1 MKHLW
6 RSSITAV
13 YVSKHRHKDEA
24 AATFPASSPPHH
36 LPGYFPPSLSWV
48 RWSNN
53 SCLSCRWRICTKKT
67 TLKGLFMLFPWSASV
82 REHNGL
88 VLSCQAQGTLLE
100 WPAGTSNELTA
111 LMFWKKMHNSWLTST
126 FFSVTRVFQ
135 WLFLYLQ
142 WSITLQNAKVL
153 DDHTGTVFSGI

>member
-1 MKHLW
+1 MSPNTVTQK
-6 RSSITAV
+6 A
-13 YVSKHRHKDEA
+13 E
-24 AATFPASSPPHH
+24 TFPASSPTHH
-36 LPGYFPPSLSWV
+36 HFPPSLSWV

-53 SCLSCRWRICTKKT
+53 SCLSCRWRTCTKTT

-111 LMFWKKMHNSWLTST
+111 LMFWKKMHNSWLSST
-126 FFSVTRVFQ
+126 FFSVTS
-135 WLFLYLQ
+135 LC
-142 WSITLQNAKVL
+142 
-153 DDHTGTVFSGI
+153 FSGCFYTFNEALHYKMQKFWMTIWVVEFFKKRRKNLV